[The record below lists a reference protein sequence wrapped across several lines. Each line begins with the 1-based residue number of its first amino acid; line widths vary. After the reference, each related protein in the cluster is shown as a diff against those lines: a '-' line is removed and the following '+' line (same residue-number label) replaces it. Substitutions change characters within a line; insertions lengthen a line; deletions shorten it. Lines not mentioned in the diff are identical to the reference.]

1 MLKNNV
7 SIELNK
13 QYLKIVYSRSMAAKP
28 SISNCIV
35 SNIASLTDEQI
46 SAEIVNVLHREK
58 ISSKTVSV
66 CLPRDFV
73 TVRNIHLP
81 SQDQNEI
88 SQMIEL
94 HIGRVVP
101 YKKDEIVF
109 GYKTSG
115 LDEMGYS
122 RVILAIVQ
130 IDVLRRQ
137 AKILEKAGLS
147 VENIS
152 LSSYESL
159 QWVYRNC
166 QNNIGRS
173 DIYLLL
179 DVDSSCTDFIIFSQ
193 HGLLF
198 TRSISMGMD
207 SLRTKDSFGFVKLV
221 GEMKQSII
229 VFHNEE
235 VSSKLVSIFITG
247 CRDISAI
254 SDTISEEM
262 ELPVK
267 IVPCPC
273 LKDFSK
279 AEKMNVPS
287 DVSLTAVSELSL
299 ELGKKSFNFILPE
312 LQVRKQL
319 KEKTRDLF
327 IFAACFVYLFTIIC
341 LVFVG
346 RIYVKQNYLNKLE
359 SRYVSI
365 DKEIRDLVEKSSQ
378 VEKLK
383 GFLDERKSDF
393 IIINRIQRLVPAE
406 ITIDYIGIDS
416 KNSITL
422 KGQALQ
428 LSDVFKF
435 VTSLEKST
443 FFKDIQQKSTRKRK
457 LRDKEV
463 TDFELIFNSN

>member
-1 MLKNNV
+1 
-7 SIELNK
+7 
-13 QYLKIVYSRSMAAKP
+13 
-28 SISNCIV
+28 
-35 SNIASLTDEQI
+35 
-46 SAEIVNVLHREK
+46 
-58 ISSKTVSV
+58 
-66 CLPRDFV
+66 
-73 TVRNIHLP
+73 
-81 SQDQNEI
+81 
-88 SQMIEL
+88 
-94 HIGRVVP
+94 
-101 YKKDEIVF
+101 
-109 GYKTSG
+109 
-115 LDEMGYS
+115 
-122 RVILAIVQ
+122 
-130 IDVLRRQ
+130 
-137 AKILEKAGLS
+137 
-147 VENIS
+147 
-152 LSSYESL
+152 
-159 QWVYRNC
+159 
-166 QNNIGRS
+166 
-173 DIYLLL
+173 
-179 DVDSSCTDFIIFSQ
+179 
-193 HGLLF
+193 
-198 TRSISMGMD
+198 
-207 SLRTKDSFGFVKLV
+207 
-221 GEMKQSII
+221 MKQSII